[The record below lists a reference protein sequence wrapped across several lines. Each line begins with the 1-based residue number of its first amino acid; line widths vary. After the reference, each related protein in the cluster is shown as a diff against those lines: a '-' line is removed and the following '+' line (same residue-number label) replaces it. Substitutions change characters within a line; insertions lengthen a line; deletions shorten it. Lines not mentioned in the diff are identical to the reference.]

1 MHVGDTSLGGA
12 RADFPETVLDVVRK
26 ACDVSPDVQRLGLGE
41 LCRSYWKPAY
51 HYFRVAWAK
60 SNEDAKDLT
69 QAFFLR
75 LAEPDVLKKYDPRK
89 ASFRTFFKS
98 LLRHFVQH
106 HDEALGRLKRGGG
119 RAIVPLEAAV
129 PDEGSLP
136 DPRAEDPE
144 KAFETEWRKAL
155 IDAAVERVRTRLL
168 ADPKSTKFRVFEEY
182 YLSESP
188 ERPTYEALGRRH
200 GLSADVVQHH
210 LSDVRSE
217 IRREIRALLAGTAAG
232 PGDLEEEWNAF
243 LAS

>member
-1 MHVGDTSLGGA
+1 MHIGDTSLGGG
-12 RADFPETVLDVVRK
+12 RAEFPETVLDQVRR
-26 ACDVSPDVQRLGLGE
+26 ACDVSPDVQRLGLDE

-75 LAEPDVLKKYDPRK
+75 LADPDVLKRYDPKK

-106 HDEALGRLKRGGG
+106 HDEAMGRLKRGGG
-119 RAIVPLEAAV
+119 HSVVPLDAAV
-129 PDEGSLP
+129 PSDGSLP
-136 DPRAEDPE
+136 DPKAVDPE
-144 KAFETEWRKAL
+144 KAFEAEWRKTL
-155 IDAAVERVRTRLL
+155 IDSAVGRVQTRLRV
-168 ADPKSTKFRVFEEY
+168 DPKSVKFRVFQEY
-182 YLSESP
+182 YLAEASD
-188 ERPTYEALGRRH
+188 RPTYEALGRKF

-210 LSDVRSE
+210 LSDVRAE
-217 IRREIRALLAGTAAG
+217 VRGEIRALLAESA
-232 PGDLEEEWNAF
+232 PDPRQLEEEWNAF